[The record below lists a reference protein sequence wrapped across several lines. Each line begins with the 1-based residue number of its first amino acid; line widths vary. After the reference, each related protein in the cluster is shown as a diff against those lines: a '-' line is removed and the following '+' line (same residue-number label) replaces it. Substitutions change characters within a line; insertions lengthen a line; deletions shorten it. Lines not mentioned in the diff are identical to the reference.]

1 MMQQLMLSPGS
12 SLMQMLVAVKTKM
25 PAIDQRAELAKEQEM
40 TRWFRHKPNPAL
52 AYLTRDIRNGQLIEK
67 KSQSRT

>member
-1 MMQQLMLSPGS
+1 
-12 SLMQMLVAVKTKM
+12 MLVAVKTKM

-52 AYLTRDIRNGQLIEK
+52 VYLTRDIRNGQLLIEK
-67 KSQSRT
+67 KKSK